1 MRSTKPVSE
10 IFKSCPTQGSRTI
23 FGHPQID
30 QSSVCQPCENWL
42 YKGHRPPKGGPS
54 LNLASVDI
62 LYLLLDIEP
71 LKVVIIDEVGH
82 TSVRNL
88 QLVSHLKGQDLS
100 IGNFTIAN

>member
-1 MRSTKPVSE
+1 MRSTKPLSE

-42 YKGHRPPKGGPS
+42 SKGHRPPTDGPS
-54 LNLASVDI
+54 LTLGSVGNH
-62 LYLLLDIEP
+62 YLEP
-71 LKVVIIDEVGH
+71 PVGDEVDY

-88 QLVSHLKGQDLS
+88 QVVSHLTAKTYQ
-100 IGNFTIAN
+100 

>member
-1 MRSTKPVSE
+1 MRSTKPLSE

-42 YKGHRPPKGGPS
+42 SKGHRPPTGGPS
-54 LNLASVDI
+54 LTLGSVGI
-62 LYLLLDIEP
+62 LYLPIYHGP
-71 LKVVIIDEVGH
+71 LKVVSEHFIDEVDH

-88 QLVSHLKGQDLS
+88 QLSP
-100 IGNFTIAN
+100 T